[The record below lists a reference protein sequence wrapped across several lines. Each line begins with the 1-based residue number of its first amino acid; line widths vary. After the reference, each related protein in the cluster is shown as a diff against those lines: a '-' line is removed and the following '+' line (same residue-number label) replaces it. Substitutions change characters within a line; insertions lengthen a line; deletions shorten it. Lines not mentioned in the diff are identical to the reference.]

1 VAVRG
6 LGDDGGV
13 AGRRRPPA
21 VLIGAGAA
29 AGRSADTAHAA
40 VRYLQVRCRE
50 TVASA
55 AFIRFV
61 AIHDGMCFFLVYGDG
76 PRTKPCESM
85 QKHGVAIRKV
95 KQMQEQ
101 LLSVGFIL
109 LKRRQSRLHL

>member
-1 VAVRG
+1 MAVRG

-55 AFIRFV
+55 AFLRFV
-61 AIHDGMCFFLVYGDG
+61 AIHDGIYVSFWFMVMVRG
-76 PRTKPCESM
+76 PNRAKACKSM
-85 QKHGVAIRKV
+85 
-95 KQMQEQ
+95 E
-101 LLSVGFIL
+101 LLSE
-109 LKRRQSRLHL
+109 K